1 MRRQKSC
8 QSDPLTGISLTC
20 KFRAKIRRVSM
31 SVQVVSRLGVSGRT
45 ASERATYGGGE
56 RVGEGEGESEERR
69 DVLIT
74 SIDVHLQ

>member
-1 MRRQKSC
+1 
-8 QSDPLTGISLTC
+8 
-20 KFRAKIRRVSM
+20 M

>member
-1 MRRQKSC
+1 
-8 QSDPLTGISLTC
+8 
-20 KFRAKIRRVSM
+20 M

-45 ASERATYGGGE
+45 ASERASERASHVRWGE